1 MKIVFGDIDI
11 LRRSGNMFTKVYN
24 LLSIVEAGTRLHYL
38 IPAFRI
44 NGVDFGDE
52 VLFDNE
58 YINYVYGN
66 NDSFLEIMSIV
77 VDVYEGE
84 DVYILIDNDTNS
96 KDILTESIIKILQ
109 QRYGIIANYIHDTSD
124 LEGLV
129 DTSLSLEGLY
139 NFGQDRDR
147 YLRILIERGIV

>member
-1 MKIVFGDIDI
+1 MKIVFGDIGI

-38 IPAFRI
+38 IPVFRI

-52 VLFDNE
+52 VLFDKE
-58 YINYVYGN
+58 YINYVYGK

-109 QRYGIIANYIHDTSD
+109 QRYGIIANYIYDTSD